1 MSGNKLITMS
11 KYDIV
16 FELQFDSF
24 GNEVSMTVFNGWHS
38 IVKTA
43 QKSLNSTTIKSIPQI
58 KSDANINMNSDLDT
72 RAITTRL
79 GEFIKNQIT
88 INDTILTLRNRIL
101 KLKKTLKEKDDIIQN
116 LKIKINILEQ
126 NNKRASLVEICGELI
141 IDVNINLFDIENVY
155 RKLSNCNLEA
165 LQLVVEFSSEKK
177 EKNSLGNGEKLNS
190 KDQEYM

>member
-1 MSGNKLITMS
+1 
-11 KYDIV
+11 
-16 FELQFDSF
+16 
-24 GNEVSMTVFNGWHS
+24 
-38 IVKTA
+38 VKTA

-58 KSDANINMNSDLDT
+58 KSDANINMNSDLDI

-126 NNKRASLVEICGELI
+126 NNKRACLVEICGVKRNI
-141 IDVNINLFDIENVY
+141 I
-155 RKLSNCNLEA
+155 KM
-165 LQLVVEFSSEKK
+165 
-177 EKNSLGNGEKLNS
+177 LN
-190 KDQEYM
+190 Q